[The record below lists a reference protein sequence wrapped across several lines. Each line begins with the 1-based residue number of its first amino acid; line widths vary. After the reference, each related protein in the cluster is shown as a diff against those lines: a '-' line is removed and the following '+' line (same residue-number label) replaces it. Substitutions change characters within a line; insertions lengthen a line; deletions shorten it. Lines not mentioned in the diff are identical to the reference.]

1 MCILVFFVSSA
12 HYKKVQSFSLYFL
25 YFLGKQQY
33 GFLKAIKRGISFFN
47 IHVHNISF
55 FFIWFALKN
64 YDLVFSR
71 KILQP
76 FLSSKKGPFFAQIF
90 LVQRFHQSFSI
101 GKNCFL
107 TINKKSFIKNVYPNY
122 YQLIPSFILVSI

>member
-55 FFIWFALKN
+55 FH
-64 YDLVFSR
+64 LVCPKKLRFS
-71 KILQP
+71 
-76 FLSSKKGPFFAQIF
+76 FFAKNFVAIF
-90 LVQRFHQSFSI
+90 IFEKWSIFCTDFFGTKIPPVLFHR
-101 GKNCFL
+101 KKCFL